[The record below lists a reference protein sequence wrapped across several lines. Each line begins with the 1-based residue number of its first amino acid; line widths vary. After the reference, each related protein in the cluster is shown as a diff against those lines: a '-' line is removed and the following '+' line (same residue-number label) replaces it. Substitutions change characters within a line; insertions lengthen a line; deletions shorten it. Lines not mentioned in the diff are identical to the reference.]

1 MSTVL
6 DPVIALEK
14 QLDEAKQKAVDTLL
28 KQRDGIDEQ
37 LVRLGHGRRG
47 RKPQTAK

>member
-14 QLDEAKQKAVDTLL
+14 QLDDAKQKAIRTLL
-28 KQRDGIDEQ
+28 DQRDALDQQ
-37 LVRLGHGRRG
+37 LARLGHGRRG
-47 RKPQTAK
+47 RKPQTTK